1 MSTDSPVNTK
11 PAAAPAPTI
20 EEMEAALVA
29 RRERLAVDMEV
40 LGTCLAPEALKAR
53 ARDTARDAADRAKDS
68 ARSAAA
74 LTGAAARDAAD
85 RAKTAARDAADR
97 AKTAAR
103 DAADR
108 ARVAARD
115 AAADAGRSIKSAIAG
130 LRPGSGRPGP
140 AQHLTRLLND
150 ARDGDPRS
158 LAIVTGA
165 AMALAGLSV
174 VALVKA
180 VRS

>member
-1 MSTDSPVNTK
+1 MSTHSPASAG
-11 PAAAPAPTI
+11 PAPAPAPTI

-53 ARDTARDAADRAKDS
+53 ARDTARDAADRA
-68 ARSAAA
+68 
-74 LTGAAARDAAD
+74 
-85 RAKTAARDAADR
+85 
-97 AKTAAR
+97 
-103 DAADR
+103 
-108 ARVAARD
+108 RVAARD
-115 AAADAGRSIKSAIAG
+115 AAADAGRSVKSVIAG
-130 LRPGSGRPGP
+130 LRPGSEEPGP
-140 AQHLTRLLND
+140 AQRLARLLDD

>member
-1 MSTDSPVNTK
+1 MSTHSPASAG
-11 PAAAPAPTI
+11 PAPAPAPTI

-40 LGTCLAPEALKAR
+40 LGTRLAPEALKTQ
-53 ARDTARDAADRAKDS
+53 ARDTARATAAWTRTTARIVADRA
-68 ARSAAA
+68 R
-74 LTGAAARDAAD
+74 
-85 RAKTAARDAADR
+85 
-97 AKTAAR
+97 TAAR

-108 ARVAARD
+108 ARDSARSAVDRAGAAARD
-115 AAADAGRSIKSAIAG
+115 AAADAGRSVKSVIAG
-130 LRPGSGRPGP
+130 LRPGSEEPGP
-140 AQHLTRLLND
+140 AQRLARLLDD

-158 LAIVTGA
+158 LAVVTGA

-174 VALVKA
+174 AALVKA

>member
-40 LGTCLAPEALKAR
+40 LGTRLAPEALKTQ
-53 ARDTARDAADRAKDS
+53 ARDTARATAAWTRTTARIVADRARDS
-68 ARSAAA
+68 ARSAV
-74 LTGAAARDAAD
+74 D
-85 RAKTAARDAADR
+85 RAGA
-97 AKTAAR
+97 
-103 DAADR
+103 
-108 ARVAARD
+108 AARD
-115 AAADAGRSIKSAIAG
+115 AAADAGRSVKSVIAG
-130 LRPGSGRPGP
+130 LRPGSEEPGP
-140 AQHLTRLLND
+140 AQRLARLLDD

-158 LAIVTGA
+158 LAVVTGA

-174 VALVKA
+174 AALVKA

>member
-40 LGTCLAPEALKAR
+40 LGTRLAPEALKTQ
-53 ARDTARDAADRAKDS
+53 ARDTARATAAWTRTTARIVADRA
-68 ARSAAA
+68 R
-74 LTGAAARDAAD
+74 
-85 RAKTAARDAADR
+85 
-97 AKTAAR
+97 TAAR

-108 ARVAARD
+108 ARDSARSAVDRAGAAARD
-115 AAADAGRSIKSAIAG
+115 AAADAGRSVKSVIAG
-130 LRPGSGRPGP
+130 LRPGSEEPSP
-140 AQHLTRLLND
+140 AQRLARLLDD

-158 LAIVTGA
+158 LAVVTGA

-174 VALVKA
+174 AALVKA

>member
-1 MSTDSPVNTK
+1 MSTHSPASAG
-11 PAAAPAPTI
+11 PAPAPAPTI
-20 EEMEAALVA
+20 EEMEAALIA

-40 LGTCLAPEALKAR
+40 LGTRLAPEALKTQAKDTAR
-53 ARDTARDAADRAKDS
+53 TTAAWTRTAARIVADRAKTAARDAADRAKDS
-68 ARSAAA
+68 ARSAA
-74 LTGAAARDAAD
+74 D
-85 RAKTAARDAADR
+85 RAGA
-97 AKTAAR
+97 
-103 DAADR
+103 
-108 ARVAARD
+108 AARD
-115 AAADAGRSIKSAIAG
+115 AAADAGRSIKSVIAG
-130 LRPGSGRPGP
+130 LRPGSEEPSP
-140 AQHLTRLLND
+140 AQRLARLLDD

>member
-1 MSTDSPVNTK
+1 MSTHSSASAG
-11 PAAAPAPTI
+11 PAPAPAPTI

-74 LTGAAARDAAD
+74 LTGA
-85 RAKTAARDAADR
+85 AARDAADR

>member
-1 MSTDSPVNTK
+1 MSTDSPANTK

-68 ARSAAA
+68 ARSAAV

-85 RAKTAARDAADR
+85 RAKTAARDAV
-97 AKTAAR
+97 
-103 DAADR
+103 DR

>member
-85 RAKTAARDAADR
+85 RARVAARDAADR
-97 AKTAAR
+97 AKT
-103 DAADR
+103 
-108 ARVAARD
+108 AARD

>member
-40 LGTCLAPEALKAR
+40 LGTRLAPEALKTQ
-53 ARDTARDAADRAKDS
+53 ARDTARATAAWTRTTARIVADRA
-68 ARSAAA
+68 R
-74 LTGAAARDAAD
+74 
-85 RAKTAARDAADR
+85 
-97 AKTAAR
+97 TAAR

-165 AMALAGLSV
+165 AMTLTGLSA

>member
-85 RAKTAARDAADR
+85 RA
-97 AKTAAR
+97 
-103 DAADR
+103 
-108 ARVAARD
+108 RVAARD

-165 AMALAGLSV
+165 AMTLAGLSV

>member
-1 MSTDSPVNTK
+1 MSTHSPASAG
-11 PAAAPAPTI
+11 PAPAPAPTI
-20 EEMEAALVA
+20 EEMEAALIA

-40 LGTCLAPEALKAR
+40 LGTRLAPEALK
-53 ARDTARDAADRAKDS
+53 TQAKDTV
-68 ARSAAA
+68 RTTAAW
-74 LTGAAARDAAD
+74 TRTAARIVAD

-97 AKTAAR
+97 AKDSAR
-103 DAADR
+103 SAVDR
-108 ARVAARD
+108 AGAAARD

-165 AMALAGLSV
+165 AMTLTGLSA

>member
-1 MSTDSPVNTK
+1 MSTHSPASAG
-11 PAAAPAPTI
+11 PAPAPAPTI
-20 EEMEAALVA
+20 EEMEAALIA

-40 LGTCLAPEALKAR
+40 LGTRLAPEALKTQAK
-53 ARDTARDAADRAKDS
+53 DTARTTAAWTRS
-68 ARSAAA
+68 TARIV
-74 LTGAAARDAAD
+74 AD

-97 AKTAAR
+97 AKDSAR
-103 DAADR
+103 SAVDR
-108 ARVAARD
+108 AGAAARD
-115 AAADAGRSIKSAIAG
+115 AAADAGRSVKSVIAG
-130 LRPGSGRPGP
+130 LRPGSEEPGP
-140 AQHLTRLLND
+140 AQRLARLLDD

-165 AMALAGLSV
+165 AMTLTGLSA

>member
-85 RAKTAARDAADR
+85 RAKTAARDAA
-97 AKTAAR
+97 
-103 DAADR
+103 
-108 ARVAARD
+108 
-115 AAADAGRSIKSAIAG
+115 ADAGRSIKSAIAG

-165 AMALAGLSV
+165 AMALTGLSA

>member
-97 AKTAAR
+97 A
-103 DAADR
+103 
-108 ARVAARD
+108 RVAARD
-115 AAADAGRSIKSAIAG
+115 AAADAGRSVKSVIAG
-130 LRPGSGRPGP
+130 LRPGSEEPGP
-140 AQHLTRLLND
+140 AQRLARLLDD

-158 LAIVTGA
+158 LAVVTGA

-174 VALVKA
+174 AALVKA

>member
-85 RAKTAARDAADR
+85 RA
-97 AKTAAR
+97 
-103 DAADR
+103 
-108 ARVAARD
+108 RVAARD

>member
-1 MSTDSPVNTK
+1 MSTDSPASAK
-11 PAAAPAPTI
+11 RASAPAPTI
-20 EEMEAALVA
+20 KEMEATLVA

-53 ARDTARDAADRAKDS
+53 ARTAARNAADRARDT

-85 RAKTAARDAADR
+85 RAGAAVRG
-97 AKTAAR
+97 
-103 DAADR
+103 
-108 ARVAARD
+108 
-115 AAADAGRSIKSAIAG
+115 AAADAGRSVKSAVAG
-130 LRPGSGRPGP
+130 LCPGSEGPGP
-140 AQHLTRLLND
+140 AQRLSRLLDD

-158 LAIVTGA
+158 LAIVTGT
-165 AMALAGLSV
+165 AMTLAGLSA

>member
-97 AKTAAR
+97 A
-103 DAADR
+103 
-108 ARVAARD
+108 RVAARD

-158 LAIVTGA
+158 LAVVTGA

-174 VALVKA
+174 AALVKA

>member
-1 MSTDSPVNTK
+1 MSTHSPASAG
-11 PAAAPAPTI
+11 PAPAPAPTI
-20 EEMEAALVA
+20 EEMEAALIA

-40 LGTCLAPEALKAR
+40 LGTRLAPEALKTQAK
-53 ARDTARDAADRAKDS
+53 DTAR
-68 ARSAAA
+68 
-74 LTGAAARDAAD
+74 T
-85 RAKTAARDAADR
+85 TAAWTRSTARIVADR

-115 AAADAGRSIKSAIAG
+115 AAADAGRSIKSVIAG
-130 LRPGSGRPGP
+130 LRPGSEEPSP
-140 AQHLTRLLND
+140 AQRLARLLDD
-150 ARDGDPRS
+150 ARDGDPSS

-165 AMALAGLSV
+165 AMALAGLSG

>member
-85 RAKTAARDAADR
+85 RARV
-97 AKTAAR
+97 AAR

>member
-97 AKTAAR
+97 A
-103 DAADR
+103 
-108 ARVAARD
+108 RVAARD

>member
-1 MSTDSPVNTK
+1 MSTHSPASAG
-11 PAAAPAPTI
+11 PAPAPAPTI

-40 LGTCLAPEALKAR
+40 LGTRLAPEALKTQ
-53 ARDTARDAADRAKDS
+53 ARDTARTTAAWTRTTARIVADRA
-68 ARSAAA
+68 R
-74 LTGAAARDAAD
+74 
-85 RAKTAARDAADR
+85 
-97 AKTAAR
+97 TAAR

-108 ARVAARD
+108 ARDSARSAVDRAGAAARD
-115 AAADAGRSIKSAIAG
+115 AAADAGRSVKSVIAG
-130 LRPGSGRPGP
+130 LRPGSEEPGP
-140 AQHLTRLLND
+140 AQRLARLLDD

-158 LAIVTGA
+158 LAVVTGA

-174 VALVKA
+174 AALVKA

>member
-20 EEMEAALVA
+20 EEMEAALIA

-40 LGTCLAPEALKAR
+40 LGTRLAPEALKTQAK
-53 ARDTARDAADRAKDS
+53 DTAR
-68 ARSAAA
+68 
-74 LTGAAARDAAD
+74 T
-85 RAKTAARDAADR
+85 TAAWTRT
-97 AKTAAR
+97 TAR
-103 DAADR
+103 IVADR
-108 ARVAARD
+108 ARTAARD
-115 AAADAGRSIKSAIAG
+115 AAADAGRSVKSVIAG
-130 LRPGSGRPGP
+130 LRPGSEEPGP
-140 AQHLTRLLND
+140 AQRLARLLDD

-158 LAIVTGA
+158 LAVVTGA

-174 VALVKA
+174 AALVKA